1 MVVAVRAE
9 ALITAQNRLR
19 PGLTGAAR
27 ELDRFRAQ
35 QTKATSAFGSTAAR
49 AFAAV
54 GGIYAGGRMIQ
65 GLNQASKRF
74 AEVDRAMAR
83 TGITGDATARQT
95 REGTE
100 QLRNLAR
107 DTATLFDPAQ
117 KGLDAITASGRDFT
131 DAMKMMPSVL
141 KTAQA
146 SGAGVDDIANT
157 STALIDHMKISIEEL
172 AEAQDTLA
180 MGGKLG
186 KFELK
191 DQARYLPSLLPA
203 YKAIG
208 RTGQEGLRSL
218 IAMLQVIRSGTG
230 TAEEAAGSAQ
240 NIFSKMESDET
251 VKNFKEFGIDL
262 RKEMGQARKE
272 GKDLVAVFL
281 ELSNKALKGDLSKV
295 PQLFKDMEVQRGMRP
310 LLANLEKIVDY
321 TKQLGRSKGTID
333 KDFIRISADAQATFD
348 RFAEASDRA
357 RTALGGLA
365 SEATSPIVKAAADR
379 LNELAQAMERA
390 ATAARDDGFG
400 AAVKSMAKDAVEAV
414 QPYGP
419 KPQDDLSELQSG
431 QDSSTVARIRER
443 GQNANLKPR
452 DPYEAANLDEDIAQA
467 EQTVAATT
475 GPQRERAQQRLDALR
490 NKRVGKVT
498 TFDLTEE
505 EIKAVARDQIAR
517 MPPLPML
524 PRTAETTT
532 PDKAPDLLW
541 SNAPSFDAAREADRE
556 ARRGKAFRSESPEQP
571 AFAKGMGQKGQVAP
585 PQRPV
590 EMKGAIDIPV
600 QPLEDVQAKVS
611 SVASSFDL
619 LGPAAQTAGTAI
631 STGISSGEGALDR
644 AIAKA
649 QRLQSILNGL
659 KVPPLGPGG
668 GGGLDT
674 GRQGPN

>member
-54 GGIYAGGRMIQ
+54 GGIYAGGRVLQ

-83 TGITGDATARQT
+83 TGITGDANVRQT

-100 QLRNLAR
+100 ELRNLAR

-117 KGLDAITASGRDFT
+117 KGLDAITSSGRDFT

-157 STALIDHMKISIEEL
+157 STALIDHMKISIEGL

-203 YKAIG
+203 YKAVG

-230 TAEEAAGSAQ
+230 TAEEAAASAQ

-251 VKNFKEFGIDL
+251 VKNFKEMGVDL
-262 RKEMGQARKE
+262 PKAMTKARKE

-310 LLANLEKIVDY
+310 LLENLQKILDY
-321 TKQLGRSKGTID
+321 TGQLKNAKGTID

-348 RFAEASDRA
+348 RFAESSDRA
-357 RTALGGLA
+357 KTALGALA
-365 SEATSPIVKAAADR
+365 AEATAPIVKAAADR
-379 LNELAQAMERA
+379 LNELAQSMERA
-390 ATAARDDGFG
+390 AAAARDDGFG
-400 AAVKSMAKDAVEAV
+400 AAVKRLAKDAVDSVE
-414 QPYGP
+414 PYAP
-419 KPQDDLSELQSG
+419 KPQDDLTELQAG
-431 QDSSTVARIRER
+431 QDASTISRIRDR
-443 GQNANLKPR
+443 GQRANRKPR

-475 GPQRERAQQRLDALR
+475 GPQRERAQLRLDALR
-490 NKRVGKVT
+490 NKRIGKVT

-505 EIKAVARDQIAR
+505 EIKAFQRDQIAR

-524 PRTAETTT
+524 PKTAASAT
-532 PDKAPDLLW
+532 PEQAPDLLW
-541 SNAPSFDAAREADRE
+541 PNAPSFDAAREADRE
-556 ARRGKAFRSESPEQP
+556 ARRGKAFRSDTSGQP
-571 AFAKGMGQKGQVAP
+571 AFAKGMGQKGLVQP
-585 PQRPV
+585 PKRPV
-590 EMKGAIDIPV
+590 ELKGAIDIPV
-600 QPLEDVQAKVS
+600 QPLEEVQSKVS
-611 SVASSFDL
+611 SVANSFGL
-619 LGPAAQTAGTAI
+619 LGPAAQTAGSAMA
-631 STGISSGEGALDR
+631 TGISSGEDALDR

-649 QRLQSILNGL
+649 QRLQQILNGL
-659 KVPPLGPGG
+659 KVPPLGGG
-668 GGGLDT
+668 GGGFDT